1 MKRAWQI
8 PDDVR
13 TVHLGG
19 FIPAHGVEIAGQL
32 ERAGIAYWAKAPT
45 GFFTKLWERDVHLF
59 VDRTKLGEAREAVRR
74 VIDPEGALGAAPGEH
89 P

>member
-19 FIPAHGVEIAGQL
+19 FTPAHGVEIAGRL
-32 ERAGIAYWAKAPT
+32 EDAEIAYWAKAPT

-59 VDRTKLGEAREAVRR
+59 VDRTKLDESREIARR
-74 VIDPEGALGAAPGEH
+74 VIDPEGALGPAPDERH
-89 P
+89 

>member
-19 FIPAHGVEIAGQL
+19 FTPAHGVEIAGRL
-32 ERAGIAYWAKAPT
+32 EGAAIAYWAKAPT

-59 VDRTKLGEAREAVRR
+59 VDRTKLDEAREVARR
-74 VIDPEGALGAAPGEH
+74 VIDPEGALGAAPDEH

>member
-19 FIPAHGVEIAGQL
+19 FTPAHGAEIAGRL
-32 ERAGIAYWAKAPT
+32 EGAAIAYWAKAPT

-59 VDRTKLGEAREAVRR
+59 VDRTKLDEAREVARR
-74 VIDPEGALGAAPGEH
+74 VIDPEGALGAAPDER

>member
-19 FIPAHGVEIAGQL
+19 FTPPHGVEIAGRL
-32 ERAGIAYWAKAPT
+32 EDAEIAYWAKAPT

-59 VDRTKLGEAREAVRR
+59 VDRTKLDESREVARR
-74 VIDPEGALGAAPGEH
+74 VIDPEGALGATPDEGR
-89 P
+89 